1 MRMEKII
8 ERLERDKEIKFE
20 EHQTLEQVQKNFQS
34 AYIENDIVF
43 WEINDQMPFEEMTT
57 NFVLAGFITK
67 EQKEK
72 TDYAREKD
80 DDLFWNKYFNKRKE
94 A

>member
-1 MRMEKII
+1 MTT
-8 ERLERDKEIKFE
+8 EIKFE
-20 EHQTLEQVQKNFQS
+20 EHQTLEQVQKNFES
-34 AYIENDIVF
+34 SYIENDIVF

-72 TDYAREKD
+72 TDNARETD
-80 DDLFWNKYFNKRKE
+80 DDLFWDKYFNKRKE
-94 A
+94 IV

>member
-1 MRMEKII
+1 M
-8 ERLERDKEIKFE
+8 
-20 EHQTLEQVQKNFQS
+20 
-34 AYIENDIVF
+34 F

-80 DDLFWNKYFNKRKE
+80 DDLFWDKYFNKRKE
-94 A
+94 S

>member
-1 MRMEKII
+1 MTT
-8 ERLERDKEIKFE
+8 EIWFE
-20 EHQTLEQVQKNFQS
+20 ENQTLKQVQENFES
-34 AYIENDIVF
+34 SYIENDIVF
-43 WEINDQMPFEEMTT
+43 WESNDQMPFEEMTT

-72 TDYAREKD
+72 TDYARETD
-80 DDLFWNKYFNKRKE
+80 DDLFWDKYFNKRKE